1 MRSFLVIGMGD
12 TGKKLAYGLLSKKND
27 VMIVDENPELID
39 PIAQDFTDAQIGDC
53 RNEYVLKSL
62 GVNNF
67 DVCFVTIGENFQSS
81 LEITSLLKET
91 GAKRVISKASSDIQ
105 EKFLLRNGADAVF
118 YPERDAVQ
126 KLTVLYN
133 TENVFNFIELSN
145 DYSIYEI
152 QVLKEWIGHS
162 IVKLDIR
169 KKYNINIVAVKHADG
184 SVSAAHADYLFD
196 ENDHVFIIGKTVDI
210 NRLVK

>member
-133 TENVFNFIELSN
+133 TENVFNFIELSLSN
-145 DYSIYEI
+145 PVSNKFCNIANACILLSLAFLPVPIPSLRAITYFPSFSL
-152 QVLKEWIGHS
+152 VLI
-162 IVKLDIR
+162 KL
-169 KKYNINIVAVKHADG
+169 
-184 SVSAAHADYLFD
+184 SPETSL
-196 ENDHVFIIGKTVDI
+196 
-210 NRLVK
+210 